1 MNVVKAKHYLKQV
14 LKHNDCIPYVR
25 YKYGVG
31 RTGQAKKY
39 GESLGRWPE
48 KSVKI
53 VLHLIENAES
63 NAKQQ
68 DMDASKLTIS
78 HIQINK
84 AQKMRRRTYRAH
96 GRINKY
102 ESSPSHI
109 QLILSQKNDTV
120 QCGVNK
126 KCKNL
131 NSKKLTAGAT
141 AGAQ

>member
-39 GESLGRWPE
+39 SESLGRWPE
-48 KSVKI
+48 KSVKML
-53 VLHLIENAES
+53 LHLIENAES
-63 NAKQQ
+63 NAKAQS
-68 DMDASKLTIS
+68 MDLAKLVIS
-78 HIQINK
+78 HIQVNK

-109 QLILSQKNDTV
+109 QLILSAKGDTV
-120 QCGVNK
+120 QCGV
-126 KCKNL
+126 
-131 NSKKLTAGAT
+131 SKKAKKINPRKLQAGAT